1 MYYIMLYCYFR
12 LLNIYSLE
20 LSFICIVLYK
30 IYFRHYVRMIDENE
44 MGFNVRMGWWVK
56 IGACSTYRVMINYF
70 YYRIVD
76 KIILSIL

>member
-12 LLNIYSLE
+12 LLNIYSLA

-44 MGFNVRMGWWVK
+44 MGFNVGMGW
-56 IGACSTYRVMINYF
+56 
-70 YYRIVD
+70 
-76 KIILSIL
+76 